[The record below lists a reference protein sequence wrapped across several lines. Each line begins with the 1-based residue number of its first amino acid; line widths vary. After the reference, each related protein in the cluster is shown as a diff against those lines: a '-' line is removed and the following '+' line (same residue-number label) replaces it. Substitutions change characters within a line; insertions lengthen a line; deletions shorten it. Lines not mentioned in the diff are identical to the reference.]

1 MEILPPEPGT
11 DALAR
16 APDALS
22 PRAPVAELA
31 KLAPEE
37 AQHVK
42 SFLERRYAV
51 NTRRAYEHAWASW
64 KGWCLRRGVSPLP
77 AHPREIV
84 LCIASTKWGL
94 SKAEQVI
101 AAIARTHRLS
111 GIDPPPTEHTLVKDA
126 MTVLRRDRGTA
137 PKGAKEAITLEE
149 LRQLESQIDRATLR
163 GKRDAAILLL
173 TWWSACR
180 RSEIAALEV
189 SDITRAPGG
198 LAITIRRSKGDQLGE
213 GAIVGVEA
221 KAELCP
227 VAALAAWQEA
237 GQIATGPLFRHLTR
251 KGELTPQPV
260 RGDEIAGI
268 VKRRARAA
276 GLDPARFA
284 GHSLRAGHVTEAI
297 RQGVSDV
304 QIMATTRH
312 KSVTMLLR
320 YHRTADPVKR
330 GSASKIKL

>member
-1 MEILPPEPGT
+1 MVAPL
-11 DALAR
+11 DALA
-16 APDALS
+16 

-51 NTRRAYEHAWASW
+51 NTRLAYEHAWKSW
-64 KGWCLRRGVSPLP
+64 KGWCLRRGVPPLP

-84 LCIASTKWGL
+84 LCIATTKWGL

-126 MTVLRRDRGTA
+126 MTVLRKERGIA

-189 SDITRAPGG
+189 ADITRAPGG

-213 GAIVGVEA
+213 GAIVGVEV
-221 KAELCP
+221 KDGELCP

-237 GQIATGPLFRHLTR
+237 AKGTSGPLFRHLTR
-251 KGELTPQPV
+251 KGALTEQPM
-260 RGDEIAGI
+260 RADEIVKI
-268 VKRRARAA
+268 VKRLARAA
-276 GLDPARFA
+276 GLDPTKFA

-312 KSVTMLLR
+312 RSVTMLLR